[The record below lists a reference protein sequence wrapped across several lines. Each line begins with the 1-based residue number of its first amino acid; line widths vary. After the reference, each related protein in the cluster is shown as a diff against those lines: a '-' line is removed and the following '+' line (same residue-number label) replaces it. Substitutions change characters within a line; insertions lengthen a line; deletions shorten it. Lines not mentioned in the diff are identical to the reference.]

1 MAMQSAFNSAHDTQ
15 TALSAIDPGIAS
27 RTSRLAYL
35 DEERNYDFDRDL
47 SGVIIAAGQRHLTH
61 AKSLADNEIDSDSED
76 DWPECM
82 TCSSSRSLGLMM
94 CTCDAE

>member
-1 MAMQSAFNSAHDTQ
+1 MQSELSAAHDTQ
-15 TALSAIDPGIAS
+15 TALSAIDPGTA
-27 RTSRLAYL
+27 TSRPANL
-35 DEERNYDFDRDL
+35 DQERNYDFDRDL
-47 SGVIIAAGQRHLTH
+47 SGVMIVAGQRHLTH

-76 DWPECM
+76 DWPESI